1 MPTVMIT
8 GANRGIGYEFARQY
22 ADDGWRVIACCR
34 QPAAAEALLTLGGDI
49 DIHALDVVEG
59 ASVAA
64 AKTAIGDEP
73 IDVLLNNAG
82 FIGQR
87 SGRLGAVDYDDWE
100 VVLDINLIGPARVSA
115 AFVDNVLTSPQKK
128 LLTLSTRM
136 ASMTECVAA
145 DFMAYRT
152 AKAATNMLTKLVAN
166 DLGPKGA
173 IVAALHPGWV
183 QTELGGPRAIT
194 PADESVGALRK
205 VIGGLTAEDN
215 GRFINFDGSTIP
227 W

>member
-34 QPAAAEALLTLGGDI
+34 DPAAAEALRALAGDI
-49 DIHALDVVEG
+49 AIHPLDVVSG

-64 AKTAIGDEP
+64 AKAAIGDEP
-73 IDVLLNNAG
+73 IDLLLNNAG

-87 SGRLGAVDYDDWE
+87 AGRLGAVDYDDWL
-100 VVLDINLIGPARVSA
+100 VVLHINLIGPARVSA
-115 AFVDNVLTSPQKK
+115 AFVDNVLASQQKK
-128 LLTLSTRM
+128 LIVLSTRM
-136 ASMTECVAA
+136 ASLSECQAS

-152 AKAATNMLTKLVAN
+152 SKAATNMLTKLVAN

-173 IVAALHPGWV
+173 IVAAFHPGWV
-183 QTELGGPRAIT
+183 QTELGGPRAPT
-194 PADESVGALRK
+194 PASESVSAMRK
-205 VIGGLTAEDN
+205 TLAGLAGEDN
-215 GRFINFDGSTIP
+215 GRFINYDGSTIP